1 MKIPTPTKGAD
12 GLYKIRLR
20 LNGKDI
26 TVRGTTAAECKREA
40 TAIKAEHLT
49 GRVRQQKCTITL
61 TEAIDRYI
69 AARPKLSPSTIRGYR
84 VIQKNM
90 FQSAMNKTLDSIKWQ
105 SVIDT
110 ESHAPKTVKNAWGF
124 VSSVLSEN
132 GFTVPR
138 VHLPAVVAADRPF
151 LQPEQIPVFLDAI
164 RDTEFELAALLGLHS
179 LRRSEMCDM
188 TMDDVDFAKGLLYV
202 RGAAVP
208 DKDNR
213 IVHKTEN
220 KNSASTRSV
229 PIMIPRLTELLTQMK
244 EDGADGYLIKHH
256 PNSIYKA
263 INTICKRNGLPEVGV
278 HGLRHSAVSL
288 AYHLGWSELTSMQV
302 FGYSDYNTMRKIY
315 THLADADRKKDVQS
329 MSNFFAVAK
338 SWQNEN

>member
-12 GLYKIRLR
+12 GLYKIQLR
-20 LNGKDI
+20 LNGKSI
-26 TVRGTTAAECKREA
+26 IVRGTTAAECKREA
-40 TAIKAEHLT
+40 TAVKAEHLT
-49 GRVRQQKCTITL
+49 GRVRQQRCTL
-61 TEAIDRYI
+61 TLTDAIDRYI
-69 AARPKLSPSTIRGYR
+69 SARPKLSPSTIRGYR
-84 VIQKNM
+84 VIQRNM
-90 FQSAMNKTLDSIKWQ
+90 FPGAMTNTLDSIKWQ
-105 SVIDT
+105 SVIDAET
-110 ESHAPKTVKNAWGF
+110 HAPKTVKNAWGF
-124 VSSVLSEN
+124 VSSVLAEN
-132 GFTVPR
+132 GISVPKVR
-138 VHLPAVVAADRPF
+138 LPAVVTNDRPF
-151 LQPEQIPVFLDAI
+151 LQPEEIQAFLDAV
-164 RDTEFELAALLGLHS
+164 RDTTFELAALLGLHS

-188 TMDDVDFAKGLLYV
+188 TMDDVDLRRGLLHV

-208 DKDNR
+208 DEDNR

-244 EDGADGYLIKHH
+244 DDGVDGYLIKHH

-288 AYHLGWSELTSMQV
+288 AYHLGWSELTSMRV

-315 THLADADRKKDVQS
+315 THLADEDRKKDVQS
-329 MSNFFAVAK
+329 MSDFFSVAK
-338 SWQNEN
+338 S